1 MVTPFLGYQIN
12 QIIDNKGSGAFPR
25 TRWTLVED
33 LRTEGAVRERAMS
46 ELCEIYWHPVY
57 AFLLRGGT
65 SRVDAEDRAQGFFER
80 LVEQNFLSSADAGKG
95 KLRTFLLTALQR
107 YCISEYRKETRQ
119 KRGGG
124 QDLVSLDAEEDGVR
138 VPEPSLGDD
147 PEKLFEKQWAISLLD
162 EAFTRVESEYRLAE
176 KGRLFELLSP
186 FLTGRQ
192 KEDPRYEELAVELE
206 MTVGSVQVA
215 VHRMRKRY
223 RRGFEEVVRETV
235 EDEALVEEE
244 IRHVLRV
251 LTS

>member
-1 MVTPFLGYQIN
+1 MEGVNFYQMASEVPG
-12 QIIDNKGSGAFPR
+12 KEGGAFPR

-33 LRTEGAVRERAMS
+33 LRTEGKVRDRALS

-65 SRVDAEDRAQGFFER
+65 SSADAEDRAQGFFER
-80 LVEQNFLSSADAGKG
+80 LVEQDFLRSADVQKG

-107 YCISEYRKETRQ
+107 YCVSEYRKETCQ
-119 KRGGG
+119 KRGGAIG
-124 QDLVSLDAEEDGVR
+124 PLSLDGEENGVS
-138 VPEPSLGDD
+138 VPEPSGGDD
-147 PEKLFEKQWAISLLD
+147 PEKMFEKQWAISLLD
-162 EAFTRVESEYRLAE
+162 EAFSRVESEYRLAD
-176 KGRLFELLSP
+176 KGKLFELLSP
-186 FLTGRQ
+186 FLAGRQ

-206 MTVGSVQVA
+206 MTAGSVQVA

-235 EDEALVEEE
+235 EDATLVEEE